1 MTGHAQEEAEL
12 GRGHA
17 ERARGPGKRP
27 TVKWS
32 KLGSDAESPPGK
44 RSKVQVPGVKA
55 ANGKLSWH
63 AKILACVDG
72 ASTPSAFSGV
82 HVYVLR
88 QVVPCVL
95 DQNFNVL
102 R

>member
-1 MTGHAQEEAEL
+1 MQRKCSVFSDGYQEIVAATTGHAQEEAEL

-55 ANGKLSWH
+55 ANGK
-63 AKILACVDG
+63 
-72 ASTPSAFSGV
+72 PS
-82 HVYVLR
+82 
-88 QVVPCVL
+88 
-95 DQNFNVL
+95 
-102 R
+102 